1 MARRKFSRRI
11 YHHINEFI
19 TDFRFMWQHRPL
31 IRKTMREIIP
41 FPFRERL
48 MMVVTQV
55 NGCRYCSYF
64 HAKESLRAGLGADE
78 LRQLLAGAIP
88 DNTPEEEL
96 IALIYA
102 QHWAE
107 SDAHPEPQITQKLI
121 EAYGAEKAEAIQIIL
136 RMIRI
141 GNLLGNT
148 FDYWLYLL
156 SFGHWGLRRE
166 EKMVL
171 G

>member
-1 MARRKFSRRI
+1 MRLTFNRRI
-11 YHHINEFI
+11 YHHWSEFLG
-19 TDFRFMWQHRPL
+19 DFRYMWQHRPL
-31 IRKTMREIIP
+31 IRQAMREIIP

-64 HAKESLRAGLGADE
+64 HAKESLRAGLGTEE
-78 LRQLLAGAIP
+78 LRQLLSGMIP
-88 DNTPEEEL
+88 QDTPTDEL
-96 IALIYA
+96 VALTYA

-107 SDAHPEPQITQKLI
+107 SDAHPDPYVTQKLI
-121 EAYGAEKAEAIQIIL
+121 ETYGVQKAEAIHIVL

-148 FDYWLYLL
+148 FDYWLYRI
-156 SFGHWGLRRE
+156 SFGHWGLRKNER
-166 EKMVL
+166 MVMQ
-171 G
+171 

>member
-1 MARRKFSRRI
+1 MRPTFNRRI
-11 YHHINEFI
+11 YHHWREFLD
-19 TDFRFMWQHRPL
+19 DFRYMWQHRPL
-31 IRKTMREIIP
+31 IRQAMREIIP

-64 HAKESLRAGLGADE
+64 HAKESLRAGLGTEE
-78 LRQLLAGAIP
+78 LRQLLSGMIP
-88 DNTPEEEL
+88 QDTPADEL
-96 IALIYA
+96 VALTYA

-107 SDAHPEPQITQKLI
+107 SDAHPDPHITQKLI
-121 EAYGAEKAEAIQIIL
+121 ETYGIQKAEAIHIVL

-148 FDYWLYLL
+148 FDYWLYRISL
-156 SFGHWGLRRE
+156 GHWGLRKNER
-166 EKMVL
+166 MVL
-171 G
+171 Q